1 MVIYTGQNGILKV
14 NSVPVA
20 AGAFSI
26 EFDRSVAA
34 FARSGKY
41 SDYNLPGKLS
51 CTGTIDRMLVDGA
64 LMGMVLATP
73 TAGSVSTLH
82 AGIDPPTDGTNTIT
96 TMTSEDSTSDL
107 IKLTALTKAV
117 TATGRVELYG
127 TDVNGTQQVEI
138 IDIYEMSI
146 NDVIISTKI
155 FKTLEYVVAVDYA
168 QVGGTLKVESIT
180 ATASV
185 TTLGAAEYFTLEGSC
200 SNGDS
205 HITISL
211 TNCFFTKAGLIVG
224 NNDILVENLPFVVKD
239 FDTGTSLTWLSEAPT
254 DNY

>member
-1 MVIYTGQNGILKV
+1 MVIYTGQNGIIKV

-26 EFDRSVAA
+26 EFERSIAA
-34 FARSGKY
+34 FARSGYY

-73 TAGSVSTLH
+73 TAGSVSVLH
-82 AGIDPPTDGTNTIT
+82 AGISPPTAALNTIT
-96 TMTSEDSTSDL
+96 TMTAEDSTSDL
-107 IKLTALTKAV
+107 IKLTALTAAV

-127 TDVNGTQQVEI
+127 TDVNDVQQVEI
-138 IDIYEMSI
+138 IDIYEMAI

-155 FKTLEYVVAVDYA
+155 FKTLEYVAAVDYVQA
-168 QVGGTLKVESIT
+168 GGTLKFESIT

-200 SNGDS
+200 SNGAS

-224 NNDILVENLPFVVKD
+224 NNDILIENLPFVVKD